1 MPKALTPY
9 TAFIQKHYHTKAI
22 LALPVRDRFKE
33 LGRRWQA
40 QKAKKKKPPAKAA
53 ASKPTKAKRK
63 PRGSATKAAKKAKT
77 EQPRNPQTGEYEG
90 K

>member
-40 QKAKKKKPPAKAA
+40 EKANKKPPAKAA

-63 PRGSATKAAKKAKT
+63 PRGSAKRVAKKAKT
-77 EQPRNPQTGEYEG
+77 QQPRNPQTGEYET

>member
-1 MPKALTPY
+1 MPKALAPY

-53 ASKPTKAKRK
+53 ASKPTKAKR
-63 PRGSATKAAKKAKT
+63 PEAAR
-77 EQPRNPQTGEYEG
+77 QRNQSSKEG
-90 K
+90 QD